1 MSREKGGMRSPSLLC
16 ALPKGKGVPKGKGD
30 VRGVG
35 GSNRKQI
42 KQLDHSL
49 NEKKKKK
56 KASHRSSSLRVIF
69 FFLFPETAAILRSRV
84 VDRMHCFA
92 SILRYP
98 ACFLN
103 QRLSAAWMVVPRSV
117 GSSLVMVSF
126 SQ

>member
-49 NEKKKKK
+49 NEKKK
-56 KASHRSSSLRVIF
+56 HRTDRRRFGLF
-69 FFLFPETAAILRSRV
+69 FFLPLSRN
-84 VDRMHCFA
+84 RCY
-92 SILRYP
+92 ST
-98 ACFLN
+98 
-103 QRLSAAWMVVPRSV
+103 
-117 GSSLVMVSF
+117 
-126 SQ
+126 

>member
-49 NEKKKKK
+49 NEKKKSIAPIVV
-56 KASHRSSSLRVIF
+56 ASGYFF
-69 FFLFPETAAILRSRV
+69 FFLFPETAAILRSGV

>member
-49 NEKKKKK
+49 NEKKKK
-56 KASHRSSSLRVIF
+56 ASHRLSSLRLIF

-84 VDRMHCFA
+84 VDRMHCCA